1 MPCELS
7 ASSGFEHGDCD
18 GGGGGD
24 DARGGGGG
32 GGGGDCGG
40 RGKRSSGRGASLL
53 LMSLIFTVIMS
64 NLPVLVRAVKSQ
76 KVKSVKGTWL
86 RTINCHTDA
95 SLLSTFLVCDG
106 MLASTASQ
114 PLPSAEKTSNSRQQ
128 VTRSIVTCTCVSR

>member
-32 GGGGDCGG
+32 GGDCGG
-40 RGKRSSGRGASLL
+40 RVKRSSGRGASLL

-76 KVKSVKGTWL
+76 KVESVKGTWL
-86 RTINCHTDA
+86 RTTNCHMDM

>member
-18 GGGGGD
+18 GDGEGD

-32 GGGGDCGG
+32 GGGADCGG
-40 RGKRSSGRGASLL
+40 WGKRSSGRGASLL

-76 KVKSVKGTWL
+76 KVEPVKGTWL
-86 RTINCHTDA
+86 RTMNCHGA
-95 SLLSTFLVCDG
+95 MSLLSTFFVCD
-106 MLASTASQ
+106 
-114 PLPSAEKTSNSRQQ
+114 
-128 VTRSIVTCTCVSR
+128 